1 MMRSKNNRKRW
12 LGAVAAASLV
22 LASLPGA
29 GLPGAGGRAVAMT
42 VQPVVIDLK
51 PTGRGMSQIVTV
63 QNTFANPLPVELRAE
78 ELTFDDKGA
87 HPGDTPSNDLLIFP
101 PQAVIQPGETQ
112 AFRIQWVGDPALT
125 QSKHYY
131 VTVAQMPVKLPEGQ
145 SAIQIL
151 YNFQVLA
158 SVSPTGGKPNLS
170 LSKAEIGVDAAGKP
184 IAVVYMANTSNT
196 HGYLSRGRLRITE
209 KDATGKAVFQRTLPG
224 PEIQQTI
231 GFGLIAPGQTRRIA
245 VPIELPL
252 TAAAGGSLEAQFSS
266 DEGR

>member
-1 MMRSKNNRKRW
+1 MLRSNNYRRRW
-12 LGAVAAASLV
+12 LGAVAAASLALTGV
-22 LASLPGA
+22 AGTGTPFLGGA
-29 GLPGAGGRAVAMT
+29 ALAMT

-78 ELTFDDKGA
+78 ELTFDEKGA
-87 HPGDTPSNDLLIFP
+87 HPGDTQTNDLLIFP

-112 AFRIQWVGDPALT
+112 SFRIQWVGDPALA

-158 SVSPTGGKPNLS
+158 SVAPTGGKPKLT
-170 LSKAEIGVDAAGKP
+170 LSKSEIGADVNGKP
-184 IAVVYMANTSNT
+184 IPIVYISDSSNT
-196 HGYLSRGRLRITE
+196 HGYLSRGRLKITE
-209 KDATGKAVFQRTLPG
+209 KDAAGKVVFQRTLPG

>member
-1 MMRSKNNRKRW
+1 MLRSNNYRKRW
-12 LGAVAAASLV
+12 LGAVTAASLALTGV
-22 LASLPGA
+22 AGTGTPLLGGA
-29 GLPGAGGRAVAMT
+29 ALAMT

-87 HPGDTPSNDLLIFP
+87 HPGDTQTNDLLIFP

-112 AFRIQWVGDPALT
+112 SFRIQWVGDPALA

-158 SVSPTGGKPNLS
+158 SVAPTGGKPKLT
-170 LSKAEIGVDAAGKP
+170 LSKSEIGADADGKP
-184 IAVVYMANTSNT
+184 IPIVYVADSSNT
-196 HGYLSRGRLRITE
+196 HGYLSRGRLKITE
-209 KDATGKAVFQRTLPG
+209 KDASGKVVFQRTLPG

>member
-1 MMRSKNNRKRW
+1 MTRSKTFRGRL
-12 LGAVAAASLV
+12 LGAAC
-22 LASLPGA
+22 A
-29 GLPGAGGRAVAMT
+29 GLLALAGLAAQGAPGLGGGALAMT

-78 ELTFDDKGA
+78 ELSFDEKGA
-87 HPGDTPSNDLLIFP
+87 HPSDTPTNDLLIFP

-112 AFRIQWVGDPALT
+112 SFRIQWVGDPALA

-158 SVSPTGGKPNLS
+158 SVAPSGGKPALA
-170 LSKAEIGVDAAGKP
+170 LSKSEIGADADGKP
-184 IAVVYMANTSNT
+184 VPVVYVANTSNT
-196 HGYLSRGRLRITE
+196 HGYLSRGKLKIIE
-209 KDATGKAVFQRTLPG
+209 KDAAGKAVFQRTIPG

>member
-1 MMRSKNNRKRW
+1 M
-12 LGAVAAASLV
+12 
-22 LASLPGA
+22 
-29 GLPGAGGRAVAMT
+29 
-42 VQPVVIDLK
+42 
-51 PTGRGMSQIVTV
+51 
-63 QNTFANPLPVELRAE
+63 
-78 ELTFDDKGA
+78 
-87 HPGDTPSNDLLIFP
+87 
-101 PQAVIQPGETQ
+101 
-112 AFRIQWVGDPALT
+112 
-125 QSKHYY
+125 
-131 VTVAQMPVKLPEGQ
+131 
-145 SAIQIL
+145 
-151 YNFQVLA
+151 LA
-158 SVSPTGGKPNLS
+158 SVSPIGGKPSLA

-209 KDATGKAVFQRTLPG
+209 KDAAGKAVFQRTLPG

>member
-1 MMRSKNNRKRW
+1 MLRSNNHRKRW
-12 LGAVAAASLV
+12 LGAVAAASLA
-22 LASLPGA
+22 LAGTAGTGTPLLGGA
-29 GLPGAGGRAVAMT
+29 ALAMT

-87 HPGDTPSNDLLIFP
+87 HPGDTQTNDLLIFP

-112 AFRIQWVGDPALT
+112 SFRIQWVGDPALA

-158 SVSPTGGKPNLS
+158 SVAPNGGKPNLA
-170 LSKAEIGVDAAGKP
+170 LSKSEIGADANGKP
-184 IAVVYMANTSNT
+184 IPIVYVADTSNT
-196 HGYLSRGRLRITE
+196 HGYLSRGRLKITE
-209 KDATGKAVFQRTLPG
+209 RDAAGKVVFQRTLPG

>member
-1 MMRSKNNRKRW
+1 MTSSRNSRRRW
-12 LGAVAAASLV
+12 LSAAAIAC
-22 LASLPGA
+22 LAMTGLA
-29 GLPGAGGRAVAMT
+29 GSVGEALAMT
-42 VQPVVIDLK
+42 VQPVVIDLQ

-78 ELTFDDKGA
+78 ELSFDDTGA
-87 HPGDTPSNDLLIFP
+87 RPSNTQTDDLLIFP

-112 AFRIQWVGDPALT
+112 SFRIQWVGDPGLA

-158 SVSPTGGKPNLS
+158 SVAPTGGKPALT
-170 LSKAEIGVDAAGKP
+170 LSKSEIGTDDKGKP
-184 IAVVYMANTSNT
+184 APVVYVTNSSNT
-196 HGYLSRGRLRITE
+196 HGYLSRGKLRIVE
-209 KDATGKAVFQRTLPG
+209 KDAAGKAVFQRTIPG

-252 TAAAGGSLEAQFSS
+252 TTAGGGTLEAQFSS

>member
-1 MMRSKNNRKRW
+1 MLRSNNYRKRW
-12 LGAVAAASLV
+12 LGAVTATSLALTVVAGTGTPLLGGAAL
-22 LASLPGA
+22 
-29 GLPGAGGRAVAMT
+29 AMT

-87 HPGDTPSNDLLIFP
+87 HPGDTQTNDLLIFP

-112 AFRIQWVGDPALT
+112 SFRIQWVGDPALA

-158 SVSPTGGKPNLS
+158 SVAPTGGKPALV
-170 LSKAEIGVDAAGKP
+170 LSKAEIGADADGKP
-184 IAVVYMANTSNT
+184 IPIVYIADSSNT
-196 HGYLSRGRLRITE
+196 HGYLSRGRLKITE
-209 KDATGKAVFQRTLPG
+209 KDAGGKVVFQRTLPG

-231 GFGLIAPGQTRRIA
+231 GFGLVAPGQTRRIA